1 MQPAEFSRPRP
12 AQPRAV
18 FLVGFMGAGK
28 TSVGRALAALLGW
41 RFVDLDDRI
50 VQREGRSVPEIFER
64 SGEAAFRRAETDAL
78 RQLLLEFTA
87 GEPAVV
93 ALGGG
98 AFVQPE
104 NAPLIQGSEYPV
116 VFLDAPADVLLERC
130 LPQGGER
137 PLLRDPASFRDL
149 YEQRRPHYLRATWRV
164 DTADKPVESVATEI
178 VSALGLTA
186 ERV

>member
-28 TSVGRALAALLGW
+28 TSVGEALAALLGW
-41 RFVDLDDRI
+41 RFVDLDERI
-50 VQREGRSVPEIFER
+50 VQRESRSVPEIFER
-64 SGEAAFRRAETDAL
+64 SGEAAFRRAETAAL
-78 RQLLLEFTA
+78 RELLSELRT
-87 GEPAVV
+87 EPAAVV

-98 AFVQPE
+98 AFVQAE
-104 NAPLIQGSEYPV
+104 NVPLLEASGAPV

-130 LPQGGER
+130 LPQGGGR
-137 PLLRDPASFRDL
+137 PLLRDAESFRSL
-149 YEQRRPHYLRATWRV
+149 YEQRRPHYLRAAWRV
-164 DTADKPVESVATEI
+164 DTASKPVEVVATEI
-178 VSALGLTA
+178 MSVLGLTA